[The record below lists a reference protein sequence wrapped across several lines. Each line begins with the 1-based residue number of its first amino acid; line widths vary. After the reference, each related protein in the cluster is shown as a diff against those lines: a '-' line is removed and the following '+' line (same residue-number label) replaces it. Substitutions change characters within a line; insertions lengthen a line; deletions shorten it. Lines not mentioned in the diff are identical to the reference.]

1 MKILKWISFVFLSF
15 LIQAKIEIFN
25 YPLNLTIMLIYIF
38 SFKALLH
45 PSKIGG
51 NLTGVAELKGT
62 LFGAGIGLMEDILT
76 GSIIGPEFFSKGL
89 TGFICA
95 VIFSDV
101 VFRWTPVLGGIAV
114 IVLTSFDGFISTGL
128 RMFFTDITI
137 NGVYTLQMILF
148 QSFINIPFGILFKPG
163 NFN

>member
-1 MKILKWISFVFLSF
+1 MKILKWISFVFLAF

-25 YPLNLTIMLIYIF
+25 YPLNLTPTLVYIF
-38 SFKALLH
+38 SFKALH
-45 PSKIGG
+45 NPSNVGG
-51 NLTGVAELKGT
+51 YLSGAAELKGT
-62 LFGAGIGLMEDILT
+62 LFGAGIGLMEDVLT
-76 GSIIGPEFFSKGL
+76 GSIIGPDFFSKGL
-89 TGFICA
+89 IGFISA
-95 VIFSDV
+95 VIFTDV

-114 IVLTSFDGFISTGL
+114 IILTLADGFISTGL

-148 QSFINIPFGILFKPG
+148 QSVVNIPFGILVKPG